1 MTEKFR
7 FSVAKIMDSW
17 FEDTDIKSNSGRY
30 YQINNRKN
38 LKEKSCI
45 SSQRTVKS
53 DSSY

>member
-17 FEDTDIKSNSGRY
+17 FEDTDIKCNSGRY

-38 LKEKSCI
+38 
-45 SSQRTVKS
+45 SQREVLYFQPE
-53 DSSY
+53 DS